1 MEQSPSWETVASSA
15 GLEIPRILWKPNFH
29 YRIHKSH
36 PLVPIMKHIS
46 SAHVLPSYWLKI
58 RFNGILPSTPRA
70 SQWSLSFRFPNQKF
84 CFHFC
89 LLHSPPYVQHAPS
102 ISSFLIG
109 SPRVVFGEEYNSCS
123 SLLCNFSNPFVS
135 PFCAQ
140 ISFPCTLLSNTF
152 TLCSSLSMRDHVS
165 YPYKTTGEIA
175 VRYILMFMILGN
187 KGLATLCFIIRRCQ
201 TPSLEANAFGGN
213 ERNSRVTRFICW
225 SSRPTNCKIFY
236 HQRVINHGTF
246 RFVSFVCPVCLR

>member
-89 LLHSPPYVQHAPS
+89 LLHTYNMPLLSRLSWLDHPEWYLVRS
-102 ISSFLIG
+102 TI
-109 SPRVVFGEEYNSCS
+109 RVVPYYAISPT
-123 SLLCNFSNPFVS
+123 LLFLPFV
-135 PFCAQ
+135 PKY
-140 ISFPCTLLSNTF
+140 LS
-152 TLCSSLSMRDHVS
+152 
-165 YPYKTTGEIA
+165 
-175 VRYILMFMILGN
+175 
-187 KGLATLCFIIRRCQ
+187 LAHCFR
-201 TPSLEANAFGGN
+201 TPSLYVLPLVWETMFHTHTKQQ
-213 ERNSRVTRFICW
+213 E
-225 SSRPTNCKIFY
+225 KL
-236 HQRVINHGTF
+236 
-246 RFVSFVCPVCLR
+246 RFVIF